1 MNWGRSSQILG
12 LILAIGLAGLTVKLP
27 RIFDWQ
33 EDLFLQRNIS
43 FILVPWAIMILNFIR
58 SDIKKLSLI
67 GGLIIALGAVWIN
80 SLFPHMSADVL
91 LLTVLFLPLIMWFGY
106 GYIWT
111 SGHWR
116 SWEQR
121 LKYLKFNGDLLV
133 LSAVLGLTGLLLMLV
148 SFALYELIGIEIKD
162 IHVVNVITWG
172 APAVPLT
179 ASYLLLLNPNL
190 VRGITPLV
198 AKLFSPL
205 ALIVLITFT
214 VGLVWGTEV
223 MNQERQTLL
232 VLNVV
237 IVCVLALILFS
248 VGTTD
253 SPMSKGAQWL
263 VLLLLS
269 LVIFFDDVLALT
281 SVVKRVVA
289 LGLTANRTAVLGTNL
304 LTCVHLFLLT
314 KAIWLSRKRN
324 AKSDHASG
332 EDLSHGDQ
340 TISRAIVEFLPIYA
354 LWAALICLLFPWI
367 F

>member
-12 LILAIGLAGLTVKLP
+12 LLLAIGLAGLTIKLP
-27 RIFDWQ
+27 RIFDWP

-43 FILVPWAIMILNFIR
+43 FVLVPWAIVILML
-58 SDIKKLSLI
+58 IKSGLKKPLLA
-67 GGLIIALGAVWIN
+67 GGLIMVFGAVWIN
-80 SLFPHMSADVL
+80 SLFAQMSADVL
-91 LLTVLFLPLIMWFGY
+91 LLTVLFLPLIMWFVY
-106 GYIWT
+106 GYIWI

-116 SWEQR
+116 SWEER

-148 SFALYELIGIEIKD
+148 SFALYELIGIQIKD
-162 IHVVNVITWG
+162 VHVVNVITWG

-179 ASYLLLLNPNL
+179 ASYLLLLNPKL

-205 ALIVLITFT
+205 TLIVLITFT
-214 VGLVWGTEV
+214 VGLVFGTDV
-223 MNQERQTLL
+223 MDQERQTLL

-237 IVCVLALILFS
+237 IVCVMALILFS

-253 SPMSKGAQWL
+253 SPLSKGAQWL

-269 LVIFFDDVLALT
+269 AVILFDDVLAL
-281 SVVKRVVA
+281 SSLIKRVFE
-289 LGLTANRTAVLGTNL
+289 LGLSANRMAVLGTNL

-314 KAIWLSRKRN
+314 KAIWRSRKN
-324 AKSDHASG
+324 KAISDNDISQHVPDA
-332 EDLSHGDQ
+332 DQ
-340 TISRAIVEFLPIYA
+340 RISRAIVGFLPLYA
-354 LWAALICLLFPWI
+354 LWAAIICLLFPWI